1 MSTTRVLIVDDQ
13 ESFRRH
19 LRQLF
24 TQAGLDVIG
33 EAGDIPEA
41 RELTRSLQPDLAIID
56 INLPGESGISGAPQ
70 LIALAP
76 NMRVIL
82 ISAQQD
88 YAQVLQKSAQEV
100 GVAAFVLKDDLE
112 LELVKKW
119 MNLPF
124 AGKNQGENYRVQGTE
139 NEGDVL

>member
-1 MSTTRVLIVDDQ
+1 MSTTRVLIIDDQ

-19 LRQLF
+19 LRQLL
-24 TQAGLDVIG
+24 TQAGLNVIG

-41 RELTRSLQPDLAIID
+41 RELTRSLQPDLAIVD

-88 YAQVLQKSAQEV
+88 YAQVLQKSAAEA
-100 GVAAFVLKDDLE
+100 GAETFVLKDDLE

-119 MNLPF
+119 MDLSF
-124 AGKNQGENYRVQGTE
+124 GEKKQGETAAFREQN